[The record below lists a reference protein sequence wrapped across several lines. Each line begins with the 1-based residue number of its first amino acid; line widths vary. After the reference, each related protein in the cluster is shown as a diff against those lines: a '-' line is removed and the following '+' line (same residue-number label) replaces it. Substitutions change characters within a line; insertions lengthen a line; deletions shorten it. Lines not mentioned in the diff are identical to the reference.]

1 MKIKKIFMYFTFAS
15 LVLIGCDNSDNDS
28 TGPQDPSYT
37 TGTAVFGDSTGEDV
51 MYGIEKIAG
60 GFLLVGNTASLNN
73 GSSSDG
79 LVMQVD
85 GAGNVIWEATMDGGN
100 NDYDRLYDIEV
111 DSNGVIVVAGF
122 ATAAAGDTDMW
133 IATLTSAGTLQ
144 NMNVLGDAGARERA
158 YTVGD
163 WSNYDTYMLSG
174 YNSSTTAI
182 IQYVN
187 RADLS
192 MGNQVLLNDSSTW
205 YRAVKT
211 SDNLIIHVGDMLV
224 DGQYDGIFTAIDA
237 NEASYISTPGK
248 VISTIASRLYGVN
261 RTPSNGLVICGLAD
275 SGNGYIA
282 KATNSGEIVWEV
294 TTTEGATLYDILED
308 SMGNVVAAGYSGSD
322 AFMVKLDALG
332 NILATKTF
340 DGSGGNDRFYGIAES
355 DNSEFVM
362 VGYTED
368 SNGDKNGWMVTT
380 DPNGNLN

>member
-1 MKIKKIFMYFTFAS
+1 MKFKKIMIYFTFAS
-15 LVLIGCDNSDNDS
+15 LVFVGCDSGSDTS
-28 TGPQDPSYT
+28 SGPVDPVYN
-37 TGTAVFGDSTGEDV
+37 TGTTIFGDSTGEDV
-51 MYGIEKIAG
+51 IYGLEKIAG

-85 GAGNVIWEATMDGGN
+85 GSGTVIWEATMDGGN

-122 ATAAAGDTDMW
+122 ATIAAGDTDMW

-144 NMNVLGDAGARERA
+144 NMNLFGDAGARERA

-163 WSNYDTYMLSG
+163 WSNYDLYMMGG
-174 YNSSTTAI
+174 YNSSTTATL
-182 IQYVN
+182 QYAN

-192 MGNQVLLNDSSTW
+192 ISNTVLLNNTSTW
-205 YRAVKT
+205 YRGIKT
-211 SDNLIIHVGDMLV
+211 SDNLIVHVGDMLV

-237 NEASYISTPGK
+237 NDASYVDTPGK

-261 RTPSNGLVICGLAD
+261 KTPSNGLVICGLAD

-294 TTTEGATLYDILED
+294 TTTQPAVLMDILED
-308 SMGNVVAAGYSGSD
+308 SMGNVVAAGFSGAD

-332 NILATKTF
+332 NILASKTF
-340 DGSGGNDRFYGIAES
+340 DGSGGSDRFFGIAES
-355 DNSEFVM
+355 DNGEFVM
-362 VGYTED
+362 VGNTEN
-368 SNGDKNGWMVTT
+368 SSGDKDGWMVIT
-380 DPNGNLN
+380 DPNGN

>member
-1 MKIKKIFMYFTFAS
+1 MKIKNISLLSIFAS
-15 LVLIGCDNSDNDS
+15 LVLVGCEDSDNDS

-85 GAGNVIWEATMDGGN
+85 GAGNVIWEATIDSGN
-100 NDYDRLYDIEV
+100 NNYDRLYDIEV
-111 DSNGVIVVAGF
+111 DSNGVIVVGGF
-122 ATAAAGDTDMW
+122 ATIAAGDTDMW
-133 IATLTSAGTLQ
+133 IATLSSGGTLQ
-144 NMNVLGDAGARERA
+144 NMNLFGDAGVRERA

-163 WSNYDTYMLSG
+163 WSNYDVYMMGG
-174 YNSSTTAI
+174 YNSSTFGT
-182 IQYVN
+182 IQYAN

-192 MGNQVLLNDSSTW
+192 ISNTVLLNNVSTW
-205 YRAVKT
+205 YRGIKT
-211 SDNLIIHVGDMLV
+211 SDNLIVHVGDMLV
-224 DGQYDGIFTAIDA
+224 DGQYDGIFTAFDA
-237 NEASYISTPGK
+237 NEAEYIGTPGQ

-275 SGNGYIA
+275 GGNGYIA

-294 TTTEGATLYDILED
+294 TTTQGATLYDILED
-308 SMGNVVAAGYSGSD
+308 STGNIVAAGYSGSD

-332 NILATKTF
+332 NILATQTF

-380 DPNGNLN
+380 DPNGNL

>member
-1 MKIKKIFMYFTFAS
+1 MKIKNISLLSIFAS
-15 LVLIGCDNSDNDS
+15 LVLVGCEDSDNDS

-85 GAGNVIWEATMDGGN
+85 GAGNVIWEATIDSGN
-100 NDYDRLYDIEV
+100 SNYDRLYDIEV
-111 DSNGVIVVAGF
+111 DSNGVIVVGGF
-122 ATAAAGDTDMW
+122 ATIAAGDTDMW
-133 IATLTSAGTLQ
+133 IATLSSGGTLQ
-144 NMNVLGDAGARERA
+144 NMNLFGDTGVNERA

-163 WSNYDTYMLSG
+163 WSNYDIYMLGG
-174 YNSSTTAI
+174 YNSSTTGT
-182 IQYVN
+182 IQYAN

-192 MGNQVLLNDSSTW
+192 IGNTVLLGTNSTW
-205 YRAVKT
+205 YRGVKT
-211 SDNLIIHVGDMLV
+211 SDNLIVHVGDMLV

-237 NEASYISTPGK
+237 VDAVYIDTPGK

-275 SGNGYIA
+275 GGNGYIA

-294 TTTEGATLYDILED
+294 TTTQGATLYDILED
-308 SMGNVVAAGYSGSD
+308 SMGNIVAAGYSGSD

-332 NILATKTF
+332 NILATQTF

-380 DPNGNLN
+380 DPNGNL